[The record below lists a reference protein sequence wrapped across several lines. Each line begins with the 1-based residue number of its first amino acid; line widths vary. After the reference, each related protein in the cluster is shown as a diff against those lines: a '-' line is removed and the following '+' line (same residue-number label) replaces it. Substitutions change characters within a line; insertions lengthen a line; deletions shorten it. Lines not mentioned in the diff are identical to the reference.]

1 MQTVFLQQSCIP
13 LESTISSSPTLP
25 LTTHKSHHALPHI
38 SQSPSQTSNITASTI
53 PRHRVPP
60 ARLPSHNPASP
71 LSFPGRFH
79 RPMRAIRASRRER
92 KSAASATKTGYTMG
106 FGLFH
111 AIPRVKTDHDSDAFV
126 EDVERAEQEIHILTP
141 TRYEV
146 PNGVAVR
153 VNRGTVYMQLVRR
166 EKSKDMQYARIATL
180 MRFGKGR
187 AEPGL

>member
-1 MQTVFLQQSCIP
+1 
-13 LESTISSSPTLP
+13 
-25 LTTHKSHHALPHI
+25 
-38 SQSPSQTSNITASTI
+38 
-53 PRHRVPP
+53 
-60 ARLPSHNPASP
+60 
-71 LSFPGRFH
+71 
-79 RPMRAIRASRRER
+79 
-92 KSAASATKTGYTMG
+92 MG

-146 PNGVAVR
+146 PNGEAVR
-153 VNRGTVYMQLVRR
+153 INRGTVYMQLVLREKSRDMQLVRR
-166 EKSKDMQYARIATL
+166 EKSRDMQYARIATL